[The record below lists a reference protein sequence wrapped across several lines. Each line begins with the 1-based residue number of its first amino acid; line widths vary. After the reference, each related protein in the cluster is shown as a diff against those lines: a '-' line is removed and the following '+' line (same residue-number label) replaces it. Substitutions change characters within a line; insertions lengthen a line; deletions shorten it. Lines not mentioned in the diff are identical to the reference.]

1 MATQP
6 KVAAPG
12 ALSCSPI
19 GRAKIEA
26 REGVVLSAY
35 RDSVGVWT
43 IGVGHTSAAGDPH
56 VYPGMR
62 ITRSQADVI
71 LSNDLRPIEALIAK
85 VVRVPLVQREADALC
100 SFILNIG
107 GGAFKSSTMLRKLN
121 AGDRKGAADAMLA
134 WNKAGGRT
142 ITGLTNRRF
151 DERAQFLG
159 AAATPRFIGP
169 AGDDMAVHAVDNPDP
184 IPTRLANRAALLS
197 NQGEAMNL
205 TSEQFQQYVR
215 VALYWVFG
223 ALASHGVSVGDSYK
237 QLAVAIIGTLAT
249 LAWTLYGTRLN
260 ALLAQVAKSPDVQE
274 IKTTPAVANAVPSEK
289 VVPAGNG

>member
-6 KVAAPG
+6 KVAAP
-12 ALSCSPI
+12 AVACSPI

-71 LSNDLRPIEALIAK
+71 LSNDLRPIETLIAK
-85 VVRVPLVQREADALC
+85 VVRVPLSQREVDALC

-159 AAATPRFIGP
+159 TMVAPRFIGSDS
-169 AGDDMAVHAVDNPDP
+169 DDVAHAVDNPDP
-184 IPTRLANRAALLS
+184 IPTRLVNRAALLS
-197 NQGEAMNL
+197 SQGADMNL